1 MAEERAQRRL
11 AAILAADVVGYSRLM
26 EHDEAGTLAALADRR
41 RAILEPLFTKYR
53 GRVVRLMGDGTLAEF
68 ASAVDAVQCAVDI
81 QKAMREANAALSEDR
96 AIVLRV
102 GLNLGDVV
110 VEDSDLY
117 GDGVNVAARLESM
130 AEPGGICLS
139 AAIYQQVE
147 RLLPFAFRD
156 LGDQALKNIARPVR
170 VYCIADNEEMG
181 DSRRTGTTTG
191 RTFSAQS
198 KLSVAVLPFLNM
210 SGDPEQEY
218 FSDGITEDIITDLS
232 KVSTLNVVSRATVFT
247 FKGKSI
253 DISQVAQRL
262 KVGHVVEGSVRK
274 AGGRVRITA
283 QLIDASK
290 DSHVWAE
297 RYDRELNDI
306 FALQDEIS
314 QAIVA
319 ALKVRLLPEERKAIE
334 NRSTDDP
341 KAYQLYL
348 QGRHYYLIWGARNLE
363 IAIRFGQRALEI
375 DPNYARAWAL
385 VAGCQLILHLS
396 GRSEDPG
403 LAAAEKALSLDPTLA
418 EAHATK
424 GHVLARIGRYGEAL
438 AAHEESLRL
447 EPDSFDVRFHFG
459 VTCMKLGRDEAA
471 IEHFER
477 AAQLLETDYYALNA
491 VAQCYKALGRHDEFR
506 SAARRSLE
514 RIEREIA
521 LRPDNATAIVFG
533 SAALAYLGEKERA
546 MEWASRAL
554 IIEPDDA
561 LDRYNLACNF
571 AQMDEPDQAL
581 DLLESYFRKAPPGHL
596 AWITQ
601 DSDLLP
607 LHDHPRYQTLIA
619 REEARLAAA
628 RAEHA
633 NKAG

>member
-1 MAEERAQRRL
+1 MATIHQIGPFRLDAETGIVFRNAEPLALGQRAVALLRVLVERAG
-11 AAILAADVVGYSRLM
+11 APVSK
-26 EHDEAGTLAALADRR
+26 AALMDA
-41 RAILEPLFTKYR
+41 AWTGR
-53 GRVVRLMGDGTLAEF
+53 GGEEGKLTAQIAAVRGVF
-68 ASAVDAVQCAVDI
+68 
-81 QKAMREANAALSEDR
+81 RE
-96 AIVLRV
+96 
-102 GLNLGDVV
+102 
-110 VEDSDLY
+110 
-117 GDGVNVAARLESM
+117 
-130 AEPGGICLS
+130 EPGG
-139 AAIYQQVE
+139 E
-147 RLLPFAFRD
+147 RWIETLPRRGYRFVGPVVATRNPPQEEGTEVKPALLIPD
-156 LGDQALKNIARPVR
+156 GPSL
-170 VYCIADNEEMG
+170 
-181 DSRRTGTTTG
+181 
-191 RTFSAQS
+191 
-198 KLSVAVLPFLNM
+198 AVLPFVNM

-232 KVSTLNVVSRATVFT
+232 KVSTLNVLSRNTTFT
-247 FKGKSI
+247 FKGKAV
-253 DISQVAQRL
+253 DTGQMAQRL

-283 QLIDASK
+283 QLIDATK

-306 FALQDEIS
+306 FAPQDEIS
-314 QAIVA
+314 QAIIA

-348 QGRHYYLIWGARNLE
+348 MGRHYYLRFSARNLE
-363 IAIRFGQRALEI
+363 IALRFGQRALEI
-375 DPNYARAWAL
+375 DPKYARAWAL
-385 VAGCQLILHLS
+385 VAGCQLLLHLRGRSGDS
-396 GRSEDPG
+396 GRS
-403 LAAAEKALSLDPTLA
+403 AAEKALSLDPTLA

-424 GHVLARIGRYGEAL
+424 GHVLARIGRYDEAL
-438 AAHEESLRL
+438 AAHEVSLRL

-459 VTCMKLGRDEAA
+459 VTSKNLGRGEVA

-477 AAQLLETDYYALNA
+477 AAQLLETDYYALIGA
-491 VAQCYKALGRHDEFR
+491 SQCYKALGRHDEFK
-506 SAARRSLE
+506 SAARRALE
-514 RIEREIA
+514 RIEREVA
-521 LRPDNATAIVFG
+521 LRPDNADAIVAG
-533 SAALAYLGEKERA
+533 SSALTYLGEKERA
-546 MEWASRAL
+546 MEWASRGL

-571 AQMDEPDQAL
+571 AQMDESDQAL
-581 DLLESYFRKAPPGHL
+581 DLLESFLRKAPPDDL

-628 RAEHA
+628 RAEQA

>member
-1 MAEERAQRRL
+1 MAEERTQRRL
-11 AAILAADVVGYSRLM
+11 AAIMAADVVGYSRLM
-26 EHDEAGTLAALADRR
+26 EQDEAGTLAALKVRR
-41 RAILEPLFTKYR
+41 KEVLEPLVARHR
-53 GRVVRLMGDGTLAEF
+53 GRIFKVTGDGVLVEF
-68 ASAVDAVQCAVDI
+68 ASAVNAVQCAVDL
-81 QKAMREANAALSEDR
+81 QQAMTAANRDLPDDHH
-96 AIVLRV
+96 IVLRIGV
-102 GLNLGDVV
+102 NLGDVM
-110 VEDSDLY
+110 VEGGDLY
-117 GDGVNVAARLESM
+117 GDGVNIAARLEAL
-130 AEPGGICLS
+130 AEPGSILVAGT
-139 AAIYQQVE
+139 AYDYV
-147 RLLPFAFRD
+147 RNKVKVRFD
-156 LGDQALKNIARPVR
+156 NLGPQALKNIAEPVCAYRVAGTPAIAVAAAKPITDRPS
-170 VYCIADNEEMG
+170 I
-181 DSRRTGTTTG
+181 
-191 RTFSAQS
+191 
-198 KLSVAVLPFLNM
+198 AVLPFTNM

-348 QGRHYYLIWGARNLE
+348 MGRHYYLRFSARDLE

-385 VAGCQLILHLS
+385 VAGCQLFLHLS
-396 GRSEDPG
+396 GRSEDSG
-403 LAAAEKALSLDPTLA
+403 LSAAEKALSLDPTLA
-418 EAHATK
+418 LAHATK
-424 GHVLARIGRYGEAL
+424 GKILAEMGRYDEAL

-447 EPDSFDVRFHFG
+447 EPDSFDVQFHFG
-459 VTCMKLGRDEAA
+459 LTCMKLGRDEAA
-471 IEHFER
+471 IEHLER
-477 AAQLLETDYYALNA
+477 AAQLLETDYVVLNL
-491 VAQCYKALGRHDEFR
+491 VAQCYKALGQHDEFN

-533 SAALAYLGEKERA
+533 SMALAYLGEKERA

-561 LDRYNLACNF
+561 LDRYNLACAF
-571 AQMDEPDQAL
+571 AQIDEPDQAL
-581 DLLESYFRKAPPGHL
+581 DLLESYFRKAPPRL
-596 AWITQ
+596 AWVTQ

-628 RAEHA
+628 RAEQA

>member
-1 MAEERAQRRL
+1 MERRL

-26 EHDEAGTLAALADRR
+26 EQDEAGTLAALADRR
-41 RAILEPLFTKYR
+41 KAILEPLLTKYR

-81 QKAMREANAALSEDR
+81 QKAMREANSELPEDR
-96 AIVLRV
+96 AVVLRV

-110 VEDSDLY
+110 VEDGDLY
-117 GDGVNVAARLESM
+117 GDGVNVAARLEAM
-130 AEPGGICLS
+130 ADPGGICLS
-139 AAIYQQVE
+139 AAIHQQVE
-147 RLLPFAFRD
+147 RLLSFAFKD

-170 VYCIADNEEMG
+170 VYCIADDEEMG
-181 DSRRTGTTTG
+181 DSRRAGIPIG

-198 KLSVAVLPFLNM
+198 KLSVAVLPFVNM

-232 KVSTLNVVSRATVFT
+232 KVSMLNVVSRATVFT

-253 DISQVAQRL
+253 DIGQIALRL

-348 QGRHYYLIWGARNLE
+348 MGRHYYLRFSARNLE

-385 VAGCQLILHLS
+385 VAGCQLFLRLR
-396 GRSEDPG
+396 GRSDDSG
-403 LAAAEKALSLDPTLA
+403 LSAAEKALSLDPTLA
-418 EAHATK
+418 EARATK
-424 GHVLARIGRYGEAL
+424 GHVLARIGRYDEAL
-438 AAHEESLRL
+438 GAHEESLRL
-447 EPDSFDVRFHFG
+447 EPDSFDVHFNFG
-459 VTCMKLGRDEAA
+459 VTCMLLGRDESA

-477 AAQLLETDYYALNA
+477 AAQPLEACAEASRRSGWDYSALSL
-491 VAQCYKALGRHDEFR
+491 VATCYKALGQYEEFN
-506 SAARRSLE
+506 SAARRALE

-521 LRPDNATAIVFG
+521 LRPDNTEAIVSG
-533 SAALAYLGEKERA
+533 AIALAYLGEKERA

-554 IIEPDDA
+554 IIEPNDA
-561 LDRYNLACNF
+561 LDRYNLACAF
-571 AQMDEPDQAL
+571 AQMGEPDQAL
-581 DLLESYFRKAPPGHL
+581 DLLVVR
-596 AWITQ
+596 
-601 DSDLLP
+601 
-607 LHDHPRYQTLIA
+607 
-619 REEARLAAA
+619 
-628 RAEHA
+628 
-633 NKAG
+633 

>member
-1 MAEERAQRRL
+1 MERRL

-26 EHDEAGTLAALADRR
+26 EQDEAGTMAALVDRR
-41 RAILEPLFTKYR
+41 KAILEPLFAKHR

-81 QKAMREANAALSEDR
+81 QKAMREANSKLPEDR
-96 AIVLRV
+96 AVVLRV
-102 GLNLGDVV
+102 GLNLGDVA

-117 GDGVNVAARLESM
+117 GDGVNIAARLEAM
-130 AEPGGICLS
+130 ADPGGICLS
-139 AAIYQQVE
+139 AAIHQQVE

-170 VYCIADNEEMG
+170 VYCIADDDG
-181 DSRRTGTTTG
+181 AAGAPRTGTLTG
-191 RTFSAQS
+191 RTFLVQS
-198 KLSVAVLPFLNM
+198 KPSVAVLPFVNM

-247 FKGKSI
+247 LKGKSV

-262 KVGHVVEGSVRK
+262 KVGHIVEGSVRK

-283 QLIDASK
+283 QLIDATK

-319 ALKVRLLPEERKAIE
+319 ALKVRLLPGERKAIE
-334 NRSTDDP
+334 NRSTYDP
-341 KAYQLYL
+341 KAYELYL
-348 QGRHYYLIWGARNLE
+348 QGRHYYLRASARDHE

-385 VAGCQLILHLS
+385 VAVCQHWLHRG
-396 GRSEDPG
+396 GRSEDSG
-403 LAAAEKALSLDPTLA
+403 LTAAEKALSLDPTLA

-424 GHVLARIGRYGEAL
+424 GQVLAEIGRYDEAL

-447 EPDSFDVRFHFG
+447 EPDSFEVRHLFG

-477 AAQLLETDYYALNA
+477 AAQLVETDYIALSL
-491 VAQCYKALGRHDEFR
+491 VAECYKALGRHDEFN
-506 SAARRSLE
+506 SAARRTLE

-521 LRPDNATAIVFG
+521 LRPDNATAIVWG
-533 SAALAYLGEKERA
+533 SGALAYLGEKERA
-546 MEWASRAL
+546 KEWASRAL

-561 LDRYNLACNF
+561 MNRYNLACAF

-581 DLLESYFRKAPPGHL
+581 DLLESYFRKAR
-596 AWITQ
+596 A
-601 DSDLLP
+601 
-607 LHDHPRYQTLIA
+607 PRKP
-619 REEARLAAA
+619 RMD
-628 RAEHA
+628 
-633 NKAG
+633 

>member
-1 MAEERAQRRL
+1 M
-11 AAILAADVVGYSRLM
+11 
-26 EHDEAGTLAALADRR
+26 
-41 RAILEPLFTKYR
+41 
-53 GRVVRLMGDGTLAEF
+53 
-68 ASAVDAVQCAVDI
+68 
-81 QKAMREANAALSEDR
+81 
-96 AIVLRV
+96 
-102 GLNLGDVV
+102 
-110 VEDSDLY
+110 
-117 GDGVNVAARLESM
+117 
-130 AEPGGICLS
+130 
-139 AAIYQQVE
+139 
-147 RLLPFAFRD
+147 LPFAFRD

-181 DSRRTGTTTG
+181 DSRRTGTPTG
-191 RTFSAQS
+191 RAFSARS
-198 KLSVAVLPFLNM
+198 KLSVAVLPFVNM

-218 FSDGITEDIITDLS
+218 FSDGITEDTITDLS
-232 KVSTLNVVSRATVFT
+232 KVSTLNVVSRASVFT
-247 FKGKSI
+247 LKAKSI
-253 DISQVAQRL
+253 DISQIAQRL

-283 QLIDASK
+283 QLIDATK

-319 ALKVRLLPEERKAIE
+319 ALKVRLLPEEKMAIE

-348 QGRHYYLIWGARNLE
+348 MGRHHYLISSARALE
-363 IAIRFGQRALEI
+363 IAMRFGRRALEI

-385 VAGCQLILHLS
+385 VAVCQHFLNLG

-403 LAAAEKALSLDPTLA
+403 LSAAEKALSLDPTLA

-424 GHVLARIGRYGEAL
+424 GHVLAKTGRYDEAL

-447 EPDSFDVRFHFG
+447 EPDSFEVRILFG
-459 VTCMKLGRDEAA
+459 VTCMHLGRHEAA

-477 AAQLLETDYYALNA
+477 AAQLLETNYYALTSA
-491 VAQCYKALGRHDEFR
+491 AICYKALGRHDEFN
-506 SAARRSLE
+506 SAERRALE

-521 LRPDNATAIVFG
+521 LRPDNAFAIVSG
-533 SAALAYLGEKERA
+533 SIALAYLGEKERA

-561 LDRYNLACNF
+561 LDRYNLACAF

-581 DLLESYFRKAPPGHL
+581 DLLESSFSYFRTAPPDF
-596 AWITQ
+596 AWIKR
-601 DSDLLP
+601 DPDLVP

-619 REEARLAAA
+619 REEARLGAVPTGP
-628 RAEHA
+628 A
-633 NKAG
+633 NEPG